1 MVFSIIM
8 LVCLIVCVGI
18 DYLSLKRIERN
29 GALLGVTLPQNA
41 AELPEVQDI
50 VQRYL
55 RRLRTIC
62 LLCAAVSV
70 GLFFAPNSLFY
81 VTVWVYFFFG
91 SLALPYLLS
100 VGNRALQKLRDAH
113 GWPAAPEDAA
123 WKYGLLYYDPDDK
136 RISVPKRIGKGSAV
150 NLATL
155 RGKIAMA
162 VNVIAIVSILL
173 VGPVLGVL
181 DHTPAR
187 LELQVSPTVELQSYH
202 GKTQKYTIPIDDITE
217 VQVYSSLPEAGRI
230 HGLDLEHYWQGSFVM
245 VHDGTVHLCLDPTAG
260 KFLRVETEDA
270 FSGSPA
276 RRTKRL
282 RKSPNGLLKRWGR
295 LPIDTAFLLPACLRG
310 AFVLPLPPENASK
323 LQKMLQISHQKGRFA
338 IDSLVI
344 IGV

>member
-91 SLALPYLLS
+91 SLALPYLPCPW
-100 VGNRALQKLRDAH
+100 GNRALQKLRDAH

-260 KFLRVETEDA
+260 KFLRVETEDGIFWFTGETDEKTEKIA
-270 FSGSPA
+270 EWIIEEMGQ
-276 RRTKRL
+276 
-282 RKSPNGLLKRWGR
+282 
-295 LPIDTAFLLPACLRG
+295 TA
-310 AFVLPLPPENASK
+310 
-323 LQKMLQISHQKGRFA
+323 
-338 IDSLVI
+338 D
-344 IGV
+344 

>member
-91 SLALPYLLS
+91 SLALPYLPCLW
-100 VGNRALQKLRDAH
+100 GNRALQKLRDAH

-260 KFLRVETEDA
+260 KFLRVETEDGIFWFTGETDEKTEKIA
-270 FSGSPA
+270 E
-276 RRTKRL
+276 
-282 RKSPNGLLKRWGR
+282 WIIEEMGR
-295 LPIDTAFLLPACLRG
+295 LPIDTAFFAPCLLAGSFCFAPAARKRKQI
-310 AFVLPLPPENASK
+310 AKNVTNFSSK
-323 LQKMLQISHQKGRFA
+323 RPVCH
-338 IDSLVI
+338 
-344 IGV
+344 

>member
-91 SLALPYLLS
+91 SLALPYLPCLW
-100 VGNRALQKLRDAH
+100 GNRALQKLRDAH

-123 WKYGLLYYDPDDK
+123 WKYGLLW
-136 RISVPKRIGKGSAV
+136 RSMS
-150 NLATL
+150 
-155 RGKIAMA
+155 
-162 VNVIAIVSILL
+162 
-173 VGPVLGVL
+173 
-181 DHTPAR
+181 
-187 LELQVSPTVELQSYH
+187 LQS
-202 GKTQKYTIPIDDITE
+202 
-217 VQVYSSLPEAGRI
+217 SAFCWLGRC
-230 HGLDLEHYWQGSFVM
+230 W
-245 VHDGTVHLCLDPTAG
+245 
-260 KFLRVETEDA
+260 A
-270 FSGSPA
+270 FS
-276 RRTKRL
+276 T
-282 RKSPNGLLKRWGR
+282 
-295 LPIDTAFLLPACLRG
+295 T
-310 AFVLPLPPENASK
+310 PPQGWNCK
-323 LQKMLQISHQKGRFA
+323 CRPR
-338 IDSLVI
+338 
-344 IGV
+344 

>member
-91 SLALPYLLS
+91 SLALPYLPCLW
-100 VGNRALQKLRDAH
+100 GNRALQKLRDAH
-113 GWPAAPEDAA
+113 GWPAAPEDVA

-260 KFLRVETEDA
+260 KFLRVETEDGIFWFTGETDEKTEKIA
-270 FSGSPA
+270 EWIIEEMGQ
-276 RRTKRL
+276 
-282 RKSPNGLLKRWGR
+282 
-295 LPIDTAFLLPACLRG
+295 TADLHRIFCSLPACGELLFCPCRPKTQANCKKCYKFLIKKAG
-310 AFVLPLPPENASK
+310 LPLTT
-323 LQKMLQISHQKGRFA
+323 LL
-338 IDSLVI
+338 
-344 IGV
+344 

>member
-91 SLALPYLLS
+91 SLALPYLPCLW
-100 VGNRALQKLRDAH
+100 GNRALQKLRDAH

-123 WKYGLLYYDPDDK
+123 W
-136 RISVPKRIGKGSAV
+136 IGSGRNAS
-150 NLATL
+150 
-155 RGKIAMA
+155 
-162 VNVIAIVSILL
+162 
-173 VGPVLGVL
+173 P
-181 DHTPAR
+181 R
-187 LELQVSPTVELQSYH
+187 LFFTR
-202 GKTQKYTIPIDDITE
+202 
-217 VQVYSSLPEAGRI
+217 GRI
-230 HGLDLEHYWQGSFVM
+230 WSV
-245 VHDGTVHLCLDPTAG
+245 VAASV
-260 KFLRVETEDA
+260 
-270 FSGSPA
+270 SGMSSSSWE
-276 RRTKRL
+276 
-282 RKSPNGLLKRWGR
+282 RKS
-295 LPIDTAFLLPACLRG
+295 
-310 AFVLPLPPENASK
+310 
-323 LQKMLQISHQKGRFA
+323 
-338 IDSLVI
+338 
-344 IGV
+344 

>member
-100 VGNRALQKLRDAH
+100 VGEPR
-113 GWPAAPEDAA
+113 
-123 WKYGLLYYDPDDK
+123 
-136 RISVPKRIGKGSAV
+136 SA
-150 NLATL
+150 
-155 RGKIAMA
+155 K
-162 VNVIAIVSILL
+162 
-173 VGPVLGVL
+173 
-181 DHTPAR
+181 
-187 LELQVSPTVELQSYH
+187 
-202 GKTQKYTIPIDDITE
+202 
-217 VQVYSSLPEAGRI
+217 
-230 HGLDLEHYWQGSFVM
+230 
-245 VHDGTVHLCLDPTAG
+245 TAG
-260 KFLRVETEDA
+260 CPRLACR
-270 FSGSPA
+270 A
-276 RRTKRL
+276 RGRRMEI
-282 RKSPNGLLKRWGR
+282 RSALL
-295 LPIDTAFLLPACLRG
+295 
-310 AFVLPLPPENASK
+310 
-323 LQKMLQISHQKGRFA
+323 
-338 IDSLVI
+338 
-344 IGV
+344 

>member
-91 SLALPYLLS
+91 SLALPYLPCLW
-100 VGNRALQKLRDAH
+100 VNRALQKLRDAH

-150 NLATL
+150 NLAT
-155 RGKIAMA
+155 
-162 VNVIAIVSILL
+162 
-173 VGPVLGVL
+173 PGVKSL
-181 DHTPAR
+181 WR
-187 LELQVSPTVELQSYH
+187 SMSLQS
-202 GKTQKYTIPIDDITE
+202 
-217 VQVYSSLPEAGRI
+217 SAFCWLGRC
-230 HGLDLEHYWQGSFVM
+230 W
-245 VHDGTVHLCLDPTAG
+245 
-260 KFLRVETEDA
+260 A
-270 FSGSPA
+270 FS
-276 RRTKRL
+276 T
-282 RKSPNGLLKRWGR
+282 
-295 LPIDTAFLLPACLRG
+295 T
-310 AFVLPLPPENASK
+310 PPQGWNCK
-323 LQKMLQISHQKGRFA
+323 CRPR
-338 IDSLVI
+338 
-344 IGV
+344 

>member
-91 SLALPYLLS
+91 SLALPYLPCLW
-100 VGNRALQKLRDAH
+100 GNRALQKLRDAH

-217 VQVYSSLPEAGRI
+217 VQVYSSLPEAGRMASI
-230 HGLDLEHYWQGSFVM
+230 WSTTGRVLLSWYTTAPCISASTPPPGSSS
-245 VHDGTVHLCLDPTAG
+245 GWRRKT
-260 KFLRVETEDA
+260 A

-295 LPIDTAFLLPACLRG
+295 LPIDTAFFAPCLLAGSFCFAPAARKRKQI
-310 AFVLPLPPENASK
+310 AKNVTNFSSK
-323 LQKMLQISHQKGRFA
+323 RPVCH
-338 IDSLVI
+338 
-344 IGV
+344 

>member
-91 SLALPYLLS
+91 SLALPYLPCL
-100 VGNRALQKLRDAH
+100 
-113 GWPAAPEDAA
+113 W

-260 KFLRVETEDA
+260 KFLRVETEDGIFWFTGETDEKTEKIA
-270 FSGSPA
+270 EWIIEEMGQ
-276 RRTKRL
+276 
-282 RKSPNGLLKRWGR
+282 
-295 LPIDTAFLLPACLRG
+295 TA
-310 AFVLPLPPENASK
+310 
-323 LQKMLQISHQKGRFA
+323 
-338 IDSLVI
+338 D
-344 IGV
+344 

>member
-91 SLALPYLLS
+91 SLALPYLPCLW
-100 VGNRALQKLRDAH
+100 GTALCKTAGCPRLAC
-113 GWPAAPEDAA
+113 APEDAA

-181 DHTPAR
+181 DHTP
-187 LELQVSPTVELQSYH
+187 
-202 GKTQKYTIPIDDITE
+202 
-217 VQVYSSLPEAGRI
+217 
-230 HGLDLEHYWQGSFVM
+230 QGWN
-245 VHDGTVHLCLDPTAG
+245 CKCRP
-260 KFLRVETEDA
+260 R
-270 FSGSPA
+270 
-276 RRTKRL
+276 
-282 RKSPNGLLKRWGR
+282 
-295 LPIDTAFLLPACLRG
+295 
-310 AFVLPLPPENASK
+310 
-323 LQKMLQISHQKGRFA
+323 
-338 IDSLVI
+338 
-344 IGV
+344 

>member
-91 SLALPYLLS
+91 SLALPYLPCLW
-100 VGNRALQKLRDAH
+100 GNRALQKLRDAH

-136 RISVPKRIGKGSAV
+136 RISVPKRIGKGSTV

-230 HGLDLEHYWQGSFVM
+230 HGLDLEHYWQGSLPWY
-245 VHDGTVHLCLDPTAG
+245 TTAPCISASTPPPG
-260 KFLRVETEDA
+260 SSSGWRRKTA

-295 LPIDTAFLLPACLRG
+295 LPIDTAFFAPCLLAGSFCFAPAARKRKQI
-310 AFVLPLPPENASK
+310 AKNVTNFSSK
-323 LQKMLQISHQKGRFA
+323 RPVCH
-338 IDSLVI
+338 
-344 IGV
+344 

>member
-91 SLALPYLLS
+91 SLALPYLPCLW
-100 VGNRALQKLRDAH
+100 GNRALQKLRDAH
-113 GWPAAPEDAA
+113 
-123 WKYGLLYYDPDDK
+123 
-136 RISVPKRIGKGSAV
+136 GSAV

-260 KFLRVETEDA
+260 KFLRVETEDGIFWFTGETDEKTEKIA
-270 FSGSPA
+270 EWIIEEMGQ
-276 RRTKRL
+276 
-282 RKSPNGLLKRWGR
+282 
-295 LPIDTAFLLPACLRG
+295 TA
-310 AFVLPLPPENASK
+310 
-323 LQKMLQISHQKGRFA
+323 
-338 IDSLVI
+338 D
-344 IGV
+344 

>member
-1 MVFSIIM
+1 M
-8 LVCLIVCVGI
+8 
-18 DYLSLKRIERN
+18 
-29 GALLGVTLPQNA
+29 
-41 AELPEVQDI
+41 
-50 VQRYL
+50 
-55 RRLRTIC
+55 
-62 LLCAAVSV
+62 SV

-91 SLALPYLLS
+91 SLALPYLPCLW
-100 VGNRALQKLRDAH
+100 GNRALQKLRDAH

-217 VQVYSSLPEAGRI
+217 VQVYSS
-230 HGLDLEHYWQGSFVM
+230 
-245 VHDGTVHLCLDPTAG
+245 CLLYTSPSP
-260 KFLRVETEDA
+260 RDA
-270 FSGSPA
+270 
-276 RRTKRL
+276 
-282 RKSPNGLLKRWGR
+282 
-295 LPIDTAFLLPACLRG
+295 
-310 AFVLPLPPENASK
+310 
-323 LQKMLQISHQKGRFA
+323 
-338 IDSLVI
+338 
-344 IGV
+344 